1 MPEQGPGVL
10 HDLAVRSYEKGRFL
24 YDGLRRSPN
33 AYHNGRAIAYENRFP
48 NATGEWQMD
57 QPRSER
63 TPAGRRP
70 NGYADPSAMVGF
82 LKSLRTVRFFEQHKP
97 VPENVLQDVLEV
109 ARWSG
114 SARNRQ
120 PWEFVVVSDRETLE
134 SLAACEGRAA
144 HLANAALGIVLV
156 MAGEPEFFE
165 QETFDEGRL
174 SERISLTAASYGV
187 ASSVGWFKGQGRQ
200 KAKKILGI
208 PHSKLVRTVLSL
220 GYPSSAPA
228 GGHLALPKGR
238 KPLLELVHEERYGSR
253 GTSAEGT

>member
-1 MPEQGPGVL
+1 
-10 HDLAVRSYEKGRFL
+10 
-24 YDGLRRSPN
+24 
-33 AYHNGRAIAYENRFP
+33 
-48 NATGEWQMD
+48 MD
-57 QPRSER
+57 QPSSQR
-63 TPAGRRP
+63 TATDWRL
-70 NGYADPSAMVGF
+70 NGYTDPSALVGF

-109 ARWSG
+109 VRWSG

-120 PWEFVVVSDRETLE
+120 PWEFVVVRDRKTLK

-187 ASSVGWFKGQGRQ
+187 ASAAGLVQGAGPGKGQGDPRD
-200 KAKKILGI
+200 
-208 PHSKLVRTVLSL
+208 
-220 GYPSSAPA
+220 SAVQA
-228 GGHLALPKGR
+228 GEDGALFGLPG
-238 KPLLELVHEERYGSR
+238 L
-253 GTSAEGT
+253 TA

>member
-1 MPEQGPGVL
+1 
-10 HDLAVRSYEKGRFL
+10 
-24 YDGLRRSPN
+24 
-33 AYHNGRAIAYENRFP
+33 
-48 NATGEWQMD
+48 MD
-57 QPRSER
+57 QPSSQR
-63 TPAGRRP
+63 TATDWRL
-70 NGYADPSAMVGF
+70 NGYADPSALVGF

-97 VPENVLQDVLEV
+97 VPENILQDVLEV

-120 PWEFVVVSDRETLE
+120 PWEFVVVRDRKTLE

-187 ASSVGWFKGQGRQ
+187 ASSVGWFKGQGRG
-200 KAKKILGI
+200 KAKEILRI
-208 PHSKLVRTVLSL
+208 AQSKLVRTVLSL
-220 GYPSSAPA
+220 GYPVSPPE
-228 GGHLALPKGR
+228 GGRLAVPKGR
-238 KPLLELVHEERYGSR
+238 KPLSELVHEERYGR
-253 GTSAEGT
+253 RRASAEGTDVDAARSSYRPKGS

>member
-1 MPEQGPGVL
+1 
-10 HDLAVRSYEKGRFL
+10 
-24 YDGLRRSPN
+24 
-33 AYHNGRAIAYENRFP
+33 
-48 NATGEWQMD
+48 MD

-63 TPAGRRP
+63 TATDRRP
-70 NGYADPSAMVGF
+70 NGYADPSALVGF
-82 LKSLRTVRFFEQHKP
+82 LKSLRSVRFFEQHKP

-120 PWEFVVVSDRETLE
+120 PWEFVVVLEREMLE

-144 HLANAALGIVLV
+144 HLANAAVGIVLV

-187 ASSVGWFKGQGRQ
+187 ASSVGWFKGQGRE
-200 KAKKILGI
+200 KAKEILGI
-208 PHSKLVRTVLSL
+208 PQSKLVRTVLSL
-220 GYPSSAPA
+220 GYPVRRLRADAWRCPRGASPSRSWCTRSATDGGGLPPRGRTWMVLEALSAP
-228 GGHLALPKGR
+228 KGVSSTPNAR
-238 KPLLELVHEERYGSR
+238 RDCR
-253 GTSAEGT
+253 R